1 MPIFAR
7 LFALLLAM
15 FVLPEASAQRLH
27 RMLNIEQQSTAAE
40 RDIRDRTN
48 SGAIGPGFDPKWKNV
63 ELSARSPGLQRFA
76 PAQDW
81 LDRSTAKQ
89 SSHP

>member
-7 LFALLLAM
+7 LFALLLAL

-27 RMLNIEQQSTAAE
+27 RMPNIEQQSIAAE

-48 SGAIGPGFDPKWKNV
+48 SGAVGLGFDPKWKNV
-63 ELSARSPGLQRFA
+63 ELSARSPGLQFV
-76 PAQDW
+76 PVQDW